1 VVEEVRELLVDT
13 PLADAP
19 ICPVSSVTRVGLEE
33 LGKAILAQSVDIETA
48 PAQEPFRMDVDRV
61 FTVQGRGTVVTGSAL
76 RGTVASG
83 QELEVWPAGKTCR
96 VRDLQTHGV
105 HHDALARGQRAAINI
120 SGIDRDRITRGSEL
134 ATPGYLHPSWMVDV
148 RLQCLKS
155 YGRPLKSTT
164 TIRLGV
170 GTCEVPVRLVLY
182 EGTQVDA
189 GETAYAQLRSGQ
201 PITATYG
208 QRFIIRDEAATR
220 TIGGGIILR
229 PVARRRHRDRA
240 AALKTLQRL
249 DNGDDADRVE
259 EVLRA
264 ARFIKPT
271 DLQLCAWA
279 GVELADIPA
288 IYERLGAERRWVPIP
303 GTNIHAVPAA
313 LDDLEAR
320 LTGWLQRYHREHP
333 EAPGRHVDTVLGW
346 LERIAGRALAKP
358 FFDRLVQKKAVK
370 RLGQFVCLAEFA
382 PELTPADEKLLA
394 AMVDEIRAGRFQP
407 PLLDGLKIASK
418 ADRKRLER
426 LATLAVALGELV
438 QIEAKMYLHAE
449 VERQLR
455 TSVADLI
462 TAHGGVTVAEIREA
476 IGSSRKYVVPFVE
489 YLDRVRFTKRVDD
502 LRVLVDPAQA

>member
-1 VVEEVRELLVDT
+1 
-13 PLADAP
+13 
-19 ICPVSSVTRVGLEE
+19 
-33 LGKAILAQSVDIETA
+33 
-48 PAQEPFRMDVDRV
+48 
-61 FTVQGRGTVVTGSAL
+61 
-76 RGTVASG
+76 
-83 QELEVWPAGKTCR
+83 
-96 VRDLQTHGV
+96 
-105 HHDALARGQRAAINI
+105 
-120 SGIDRDRITRGSEL
+120 
-134 ATPGYLHPSWMVDV
+134 
-148 RLQCLKS
+148 
-155 YGRPLKSTT
+155 
-164 TIRLGV
+164 
-170 GTCEVPVRLVLY
+170 
-182 EGTQVDA
+182 
-189 GETAYAQLRSGQ
+189 
-201 PITATYG
+201 
-208 QRFIIRDEAATR
+208 
-220 TIGGGIILR
+220 
-229 PVARRRHRDRA
+229 
-240 AALKTLQRL
+240 
-249 DNGDDADRVE
+249 
-259 EVLRA
+259 
-264 ARFIKPT
+264 
-271 DLQLCAWA
+271 
-279 GVELADIPA
+279 
-288 IYERLGAERRWVPIP
+288 
-303 GTNIHAVPAA
+303 
-313 LDDLEAR
+313 
-320 LTGWLQRYHREHP
+320 
-333 EAPGRHVDTVLGW
+333 VDTVLGW